1 MPRVSVVTIPPACST
16 ADATA
21 VGVSTPGQSPSPIV
35 AAEPAPGAAAA
46 STLCDE
52 GDPR

>member
-1 MPRVSVVTIPPACST
+1 MPRVFVLTIPPAWST

-21 VGVSTPGQSPSPIV
+21 VGVSAPAESPPYTV
-35 AAEPAPGAAAA
+35 AAEPAPGAATS
-46 STLCDE
+46 STLRDE